1 MRDPIINKSIPL
13 ELKIRLVLSNLMTV
27 LPLML
32 VAATLTLYYGG
43 KLKLVLALAPVFF
56 ILSPVFRTFKTHLN
70 RYSSF
75 AMATLLVMFPLYI
88 MAIQLAYFRDGEQG
102 VDFAI
107 FSQIITRVAQYSSPS
122 TSLVG
127 LDWNNFLTHHLSPY
141 LIILGI
147 LGRSGVPAPYLL
159 ILTHTLSLAFLI
171 FGVYRLICCF
181 TKDNFVALCLTL
193 MTCTLPVVRLGYSWE
208 THDEILAL
216 PFIIW
221 SLHAHFSGKTTRRL
235 RLLWP
240 TLLFKETLALNV
252 FVLAIGYSF
261 FSDTSKERAKCI
273 TLAVISLVI
282 FLAYTKLFPGW
293 LWPSSFNGLAR
304 ISSLEQLMEP
314 AALKGKL
321 KWLLI
326 LLAPCLT
333 FLLLILMRFFED
345 RDLKPIFNAL
355 LILSAT
361 AYNLAAILVTNFP
374 NMYFPYNYYSIT
386 PAVLTF
392 LAVASVSANSR
403 YVILCALL
411 SLFPICF
418 SGWRVNTY
426 QLVGETFVRPP
437 AYTELKSV
445 LKESQVIVA
454 DDYTTSLLTDQSRVI
469 RLFHANL
476 SDVMFDRIVLRKA
489 KLNEPG
495 SVISDSLKA
504 RSKVCDETPRFI
516 IRCPS

>member
-1 MRDPIINKSIPL
+1 
-13 ELKIRLVLSNLMTV
+13 
-27 LPLML
+27 
-32 VAATLTLYYGG
+32 
-43 KLKLVLALAPVFF
+43 
-56 ILSPVFRTFKTHLN
+56 
-70 RYSSF
+70 
-75 AMATLLVMFPLYI
+75 
-88 MAIQLAYFRDGEQG
+88 
-102 VDFAI
+102 
-107 FSQIITRVAQYSSPS
+107 
-122 TSLVG
+122 
-127 LDWNNFLTHHLSPY
+127 
-141 LIILGI
+141 
-147 LGRSGVPAPYLL
+147 
-159 ILTHTLSLAFLI
+159 
-171 FGVYRLICCF
+171 
-181 TKDNFVALCLTL
+181 
-193 MTCTLPVVRLGYSWE
+193 
-208 THDEILAL
+208 
-216 PFIIW
+216 
-221 SLHAHFSGKTTRRL
+221 
-235 RLLWP
+235 
-240 TLLFKETLALNV
+240 
-252 FVLAIGYSF
+252 
-261 FSDTSKERAKCI
+261 
-273 TLAVISLVI
+273 
-282 FLAYTKLFPGW
+282 
-293 LWPSSFNGLAR
+293 
-304 ISSLEQLMEP
+304 MEP

-333 FLLLILMRFFED
+333 FLLLILIRFFKD
-345 RDLKPIFNAL
+345 RDLKPSFNAL

-392 LAVASVSANSR
+392 LAVASVTANSR
-403 YVILCALL
+403 YVLLCALL

-476 SDVMFDRIVLRKA
+476 SDVMFDRIVLSKA

-495 SVISDSLKA
+495 SFISDSLKA